1 MLLRN
6 IIAAACTIIVA
17 SSLLAGCGPSRK
29 SVKRGSDGYSVSQ
42 PAGPKQ
48 APLRPADYTLGVD
61 DPMARALIGNAQ
73 GWIGT
78 RYLFGGAQRSGTDC
92 SGLVMTVYS
101 EVTGVKIPRTTREQV
116 RYCTQVARNQMLPG
130 DLVFFAQPVKTDVTD
145 PEMNNDEI
153 YGVSDLGKSA
163 VRPAIERVS
172 HVGLYIGDGRM
183 IHASSSRGVMVSSC
197 DTGYWGDR
205 YVTGARV
212 EAAPRAYASLH
223 GGGRPAPASRQAI
236 PPVTK
241 AALQSEPA
249 PEPPL
254 QAQNSPSV
262 EPVVST
268 IDLLDMLI
276 NDKVD
281 SIMSSQYN
289 D

>member
-1 MLLRN
+1 MSLRK
-6 IIAAACTIIVA
+6 IIAAMCTVIVA

-29 SVKRGSDGYSVSQ
+29 SVKRGSDGYSTSQ
-42 PAGPKQ
+42 PAGPKH
-48 APLRPADYTLGVD
+48 APVPPADYTRGVD
-61 DPMARALIGNAQ
+61 DPLARALIGNAQ

-130 DLVFFAQPVKTDVTD
+130 DLVFFAQPLKTDVTD

-153 YGVSDLGKSA
+153 YGVSDLGKSSA
-163 VRPAIERVS
+163 APAIERVS

-223 GGGRPAPASRQAI
+223 GGERRPTEPAPSAVSVPAPAPQ
-236 PPVTK
+236 
-241 AALQSEPA
+241 
-249 PEPPL
+249 L
-254 QAQNSPSV
+254 QAQNTP
-262 EPVVST
+262 ST